1 MPSFS
6 SSLKGPCGAHG
17 RKTGQLLASHT
28 HSSDKEGPSSSPSSN
43 LDSRL
48 ISCLE
53 LAIPSLLSSLHS
65 SFFFLVT
72 HLPSLETRHTR
83 HSSLAIRG
91 AALTSGRVRC
101 VRRIMIP
108 NCETTPAR
116 KRRHGQ
122 VTRAGTL
129 NILPPRLGFWFN
141 NTTSPLNLGARGH
154 SRCRAQCAWRAPRS
168 NTTVKKI
175 NEIRT
180 HAKCGLKAFT

>member
-1 MPSFS
+1 MFLNQSPSS
-6 SSLKGPCGAHG
+6 SLVSRLSISLLSHRRVLTSCSTSLKGPCGAHG

-83 HSSLAIRG
+83 HSSLVIRG

-108 NCETTPAR
+108 NSETAPVE
-116 KRRHGQ
+116 KRRHGH

-129 NILPPRLGFWFN
+129 NILPPRLGF
-141 NTTSPLNLGARGH
+141 
-154 SRCRAQCAWRAPRS
+154 
-168 NTTVKKI
+168 
-175 NEIRT
+175 
-180 HAKCGLKAFT
+180 

>member
-1 MPSFS
+1 MRCVRTKIHVFKPVSIFFSCLSSLHLPSLSSSRLDIMPSFS

-83 HSSLAIRG
+83 HSSLVIRG

-108 NCETTPAR
+108 NSETAPVE

-129 NILPPRLGFWFN
+129 NILPPRLGF
-141 NTTSPLNLGARGH
+141 
-154 SRCRAQCAWRAPRS
+154 
-168 NTTVKKI
+168 
-175 NEIRT
+175 
-180 HAKCGLKAFT
+180 